1 MARTMVVRKAAALTL
16 ALVGLACAFIAGT
29 GAAAVATQGSPVI
42 AGVINSENNPTT
54 LNNGGADGGLLGDGL
69 DAYANGTP
77 GSSGVWADG
86 PIAVFGHGK
95 SVGVQGQ
102 GITGVYA
109 QSTGAGDGVSGR
121 ANNACCSAVFGQNSG
136 TGNGVAG
143 QADTGTGVLAAST
156 NGTAL
161 KVAGRAQFSLS
172 GTATITGSTTTPKS
186 SIVVNNVALTTK
198 SLVLVTAQKNVA
210 GVWVQAAVPSV
221 ANSRITIFLN
231 KTVAVPYP
239 VAWFIVQQP

>member
-1 MARTMVVRKAAALTL
+1 MVVRRAAAVTF
-16 ALVGLACAFIAGT
+16 ALVGLAGAFIAGT
-29 GAAAVATQGSPVI
+29 GAAADANQGEAMITGQQNNESFPTVI
-42 AGVINSENNPTT
+42 INDGTSDFANGIEVYAPLKPGAAGVYGSGPFGV
-54 LNNGGADGGLLGDGL
+54 LGA
-69 DAYANGTP
+69 
-77 GSSGVWADG
+77 GST
-86 PIAVFGHGK
+86 
-95 SVGVQGQ
+95 VGVQGQ
-102 GITGVYA
+102 GITGVFGKA
-109 QSTGAGDGVSGR
+109 TGAGDGVSGR
-121 ANNACCSAVFGQNSG
+121 ANNACCSAVFGLNDG

-198 SLVLVTAQKNVA
+198 SLVLVTPQKNVA

-231 KTVAVPYP
+231 KTVTVSYP
-239 VAWFIVQQP
+239 VAWFIVQKP

>member
-1 MARTMVVRKAAALTL
+1 MVVRRAAALTF
-16 ALVGLACAFIAGT
+16 ALVGLASAFIAGT
-29 GAAAVATQGSPVI
+29 GAAADATQGQAVT
-42 AGVINSENNPTT
+42 AGIFNDETQPTELINVGTQTGPS
-54 LNNGGADGGLLGDGL
+54 GDGL
-69 DAYANGTP
+69 DVVANGKA
-77 GSSGVWADG
+77 GSSGLYGQG
-86 PIAVFGHGK
+86 PFGVFGAG
-95 SVGVQGQ
+95 STVGVQGS
-102 GITGVYA
+102 GITGVFGE
-109 QSTGAGDGVSGR
+109 STGPGDGVSGR
-121 ANNACCSAVFGQNSG
+121 ASNSCCSAVFGLNSG

-198 SLVLVTAQKNVA
+198 SLVLVTPQKNVA

-231 KTVAVPYP
+231 KTVTVSYP
-239 VAWFIVQQP
+239 VAWFIVQKP